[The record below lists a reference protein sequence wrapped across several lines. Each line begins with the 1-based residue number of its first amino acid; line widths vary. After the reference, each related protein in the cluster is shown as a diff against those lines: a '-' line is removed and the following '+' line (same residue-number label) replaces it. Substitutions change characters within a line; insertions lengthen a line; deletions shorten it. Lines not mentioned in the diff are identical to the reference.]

1 MIRAIEFKTISNVK
15 ISEYNNITYKKQFQ
29 SVYQISEF
37 GFFPYNFK

>member
-1 MIRAIEFKTISNVK
+1 MIAIEFKTISNVK